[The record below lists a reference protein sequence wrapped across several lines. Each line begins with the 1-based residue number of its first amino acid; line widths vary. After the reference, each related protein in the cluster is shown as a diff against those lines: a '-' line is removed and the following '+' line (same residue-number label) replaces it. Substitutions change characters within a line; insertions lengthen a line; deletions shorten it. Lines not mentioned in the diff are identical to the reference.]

1 MKNDVE
7 IIYQKTTEGRGAHGT
22 RSFTEPPGGMTGDRD
37 EFGIHTFERS
47 QSDDMG
53 LTIQARNMSVTP
65 AITKRIEKKT
75 ETMGRYLYP
84 DTEMQVRLKKEKN
97 DRRVVEITVPMGK
110 NVILRSE
117 SSADDNLFL
126 AIDKALAKME
136 RQIRKHRTKL
146 AKNLRE
152 EAFTDNP
159 EYIEEDLGDEEER
172 KVVRRKT
179 FPVRPMSVE
188 DAIIE
193 MELLGHSFFVFVNID
208 TERTNVLYLRKDG
221 DLGLLEPEA

>member
-1 MKNDVE
+1 
-7 IIYQKTTEGRGAHGT
+7 
-22 RSFTEPPGGMTGDRD
+22 MTVRRPAGWNSRD
-37 EFGIHTFERS
+37 CVYSASTYAERS
-47 QSDDMG
+47 LPDDMK
-53 LTIQARNMSVTP
+53 LSIVARNMAVTP

-75 ETMGRYLYP
+75 ETMGKYLLP
-84 DTEMQVRLKKEKN
+84 DTEMQIKMRKEKD

-146 AKNLRE
+146 GKNLRE
-152 EAFTDNP
+152 EAFTEVP
-159 EYIEEDLGDEEER
+159 EYIEEDLEQEEEL

-179 FPVRPMSVE
+179 YPVRPMSLE

-193 MELLGHSFFVFVNID
+193 MELLGHSFFVFVDVD
-208 TERTNVLYLRKDG
+208 TERTNVLYLRKG
-221 DLGLLEPEA
+221 GGLGLLEPEA

>member
-1 MKNDVE
+1 MK
-7 IIYQKTTEGRGAHGT
+7 
-22 RSFTEPPGGMTGDRD
+22 
-37 EFGIHTFERS
+37 
-47 QSDDMG
+47 
-53 LTIQARNMSVTP
+53 LTIAAQNMVVTP

-75 ETMGRYLYP
+75 ETMGRYLWP
-84 DTEMQVRLKKEKN
+84 EQELLVKMHKDKA
-97 DRRVVEITVPMGK
+97 RRVVEITVPMGK

-117 SSADDNLFL
+117 ASAEDNLFL

-146 AKNLRE
+146 GKNLRE
-152 EAFTDNP
+152 EIPDVP
-159 EYIEEDLGDEEER
+159 EYIEEDLAEEKER
-172 KVVRRKT
+172 KIVKRKT

-188 DAIIE
+188 DAVIE
-193 MELLGHSFFVFVNID
+193 MDLLGHNFFAFVNID

>member
-1 MKNDVE
+1 MK
-7 IIYQKTTEGRGAHGT
+7 
-22 RSFTEPPGGMTGDRD
+22 
-37 EFGIHTFERS
+37 
-47 QSDDMG
+47 
-53 LTIQARNMSVTP
+53 LTITARNMVVTP

-75 ETMGRYLYP
+75 ETMGRYLWP
-84 DTEMQVRLKKEKN
+84 ETEMQIKMHKEKA
-97 DRRVVEITVPMGK
+97 RRVVEITVPMGK

-146 AKNLRE
+146 GKNLRE
-152 EAFTDNP
+152 EIPDVP
-159 EYIEEDLGDEEER
+159 EYMEEDLAEEQER
-172 KVVRRKT
+172 KIVKRKT

-188 DAIIE
+188 DAMIE
-193 MELLGHSFFVFVNID
+193 MELLGHNFFAFVNID

>member
-1 MKNDVE
+1 MK
-7 IIYQKTTEGRGAHGT
+7 
-22 RSFTEPPGGMTGDRD
+22 
-37 EFGIHTFERS
+37 
-47 QSDDMG
+47 
-53 LTIQARNMSVTP
+53 LTITSRNMVVTP

-75 ETMGRYLYP
+75 ETMGRYLWP
-84 DTEMQVRLKKEKN
+84 ETEMQIKMRKEKN
-97 DRRVVEITVPMGK
+97 DRRIVEITVPMGK

-146 AKNLRE
+146 GKNLRE
-152 EAFTDNP
+152 EIPDVP
-159 EYIEEDLGDEEER
+159 EYIEEDQAEEEER
-172 KVVRRKT
+172 KIVKRKT

-193 MELLGHSFFVFVNID
+193 MDLLGHSFFAFVNID

>member
-1 MKNDVE
+1 MKL
-7 IIYQKTTEGRGAHGT
+7 
-22 RSFTEPPGGMTGDRD
+22 S
-37 EFGIHTFERS
+37 
-47 QSDDMG
+47 
-53 LTIQARNMSVTP
+53 IQARNMSVTP

-75 ETMGRYLYP
+75 ETMGKYLLSE
-84 DTEMQVRLKKEKN
+84 TEMQVRMRKEKN
-97 DRRVVEITVPMGK
+97 DRRVVEITVPMGN

-146 AKNLRE
+146 GKRLRE
-152 EAFTDNP
+152 EAFPEVP
-159 EYIEEDLGDEEER
+159 EYIEEDQAEEDER
-172 KVVRRKT
+172 KVVKHKT

-193 MELLGHSFFVFVNID
+193 MELLGHSFFAFVNID
-208 TERTNVLYLRKDG
+208 TDRTNVLYLRKDG
-221 DLGLLEPEA
+221 NLGLLEPAA

>member
-1 MKNDVE
+1 M
-7 IIYQKTTEGRGAHGT
+7 RL
-22 RSFTEPPGGMTGDRD
+22 S
-37 EFGIHTFERS
+37 
-47 QSDDMG
+47 
-53 LTIQARNMSVTP
+53 IQARNMSVSP
-65 AITKRIEKKT
+65 AITQRIEKKT
-75 ETMGRYLYP
+75 ETMGKYLWP
-84 DTEMQVRLKKEKN
+84 ETEMLVKMRKEKD

-146 AKNLRE
+146 GKNLRD
-152 EAFTDNP
+152 EAFAEVP
-159 EYIEEDLGDEEER
+159 EYIEEDLAEEEER

-188 DAIIE
+188 DAAIE
-193 MELLGHSFFVFVNID
+193 MELLGHSFFAFINID
-208 TERTNVLYLRKDG
+208 TDRTNVLYLRKDG
-221 DLGLLEPEA
+221 NLGLLEPEA

>member
-1 MKNDVE
+1 MKLS
-7 IIYQKTTEGRGAHGT
+7 IT
-22 RSFTEPPGGMTGDRD
+22 
-37 EFGIHTFERS
+37 
-47 QSDDMG
+47 
-53 LTIQARNMSVTP
+53 ARNMVVTP
-65 AITKRIEKKT
+65 AITRRIEKKT
-75 ETMGRYLYP
+75 ETMGRYLWP
-84 DTEMQVRLKKEKN
+84 ETEMQIKMHKEKA
-97 DRRVVEITVPMGK
+97 RRVVEITVPMGK

-146 AKNLRE
+146 GKNLRE
-152 EAFTDNP
+152 EIPDVP
-159 EYIEEDLGDEEER
+159 EYIEEDLAEEKER
-172 KVVRRKT
+172 KIVKRKT

-188 DAIIE
+188 DAMIE
-193 MELLGHSFFVFVNID
+193 MELLGHNFFAFVNID

>member
-1 MKNDVE
+1 MK
-7 IIYQKTTEGRGAHGT
+7 
-22 RSFTEPPGGMTGDRD
+22 
-37 EFGIHTFERS
+37 
-47 QSDDMG
+47 
-53 LTIQARNMSVTP
+53 LTITARNMVVTP

-75 ETMGRYLYP
+75 ETMGRYLWP
-84 DTEMQVRLKKEKN
+84 ETEMQIKMQKERA
-97 DRRVVEITVPMGK
+97 RRVVEITVPMGK

-126 AIDKALAKME
+126 AIDKALAEME

-146 AKNLRE
+146 GKNLRE
-152 EAFTDNP
+152 EIPDVP
-159 EYIEEDLGDEEER
+159 EYIEEDLAEEQER
-172 KVVRRKT
+172 KIVKRKT

-193 MELLGHSFFVFVNID
+193 MELLGHNFFAFVNID

>member
-1 MKNDVE
+1 MK
-7 IIYQKTTEGRGAHGT
+7 
-22 RSFTEPPGGMTGDRD
+22 
-37 EFGIHTFERS
+37 
-47 QSDDMG
+47 
-53 LTIQARNMSVTP
+53 LTITARNMVVTP

-75 ETMGRYLYP
+75 ETMGRYLWP
-84 DTEMQVRLKKEKN
+84 ETEMQIKMHKEKA
-97 DRRVVEITVPMGK
+97 RRVVEITVPMGK

-126 AIDKALAKME
+126 AIDTALAKME

-146 AKNLRE
+146 GKNLRE
-152 EAFTDNP
+152 EIPDVP
-159 EYIEEDLGDEEER
+159 EYIEEDLAEEQER
-172 KVVRRKT
+172 KIVKRKT

-188 DAIIE
+188 DAVIE
-193 MELLGHSFFVFVNID
+193 MDLLGHNFFAFVNID

>member
-1 MKNDVE
+1 MK
-7 IIYQKTTEGRGAHGT
+7 
-22 RSFTEPPGGMTGDRD
+22 
-37 EFGIHTFERS
+37 
-47 QSDDMG
+47 
-53 LTIQARNMSVTP
+53 LTITARNMVVTP

-75 ETMGRYLYP
+75 ETMGRYLWP
-84 DTEMQVRLKKEKN
+84 ETEMQIKMQKERA
-97 DRRVVEITVPMGK
+97 RRVVEITVPMGK

-146 AKNLRE
+146 GKNLRE
-152 EAFTDNP
+152 EIPDVP
-159 EYIEEDLGDEEER
+159 EYIEEDQAEEQER
-172 KVVRRKT
+172 KVVKRKT

-193 MELLGHSFFVFVNID
+193 MELLGHNFFAFVNID

>member
-1 MKNDVE
+1 MKL
-7 IIYQKTTEGRGAHGT
+7 
-22 RSFTEPPGGMTGDRD
+22 S
-37 EFGIHTFERS
+37 
-47 QSDDMG
+47 
-53 LTIQARNMSVTP
+53 IQARNMSVSP
-65 AITKRIEKKT
+65 AITQRIEKKT
-75 ETMGRYLYP
+75 ETMGRYLWP
-84 DTEMQVRLKKEKN
+84 ETEMLVKMRKEKD

-146 AKNLRE
+146 GKNLRE
-152 EAFTDNP
+152 EIPDVP
-159 EYIEEDLGDEEER
+159 EYIEEVSEGEEKER
-172 KVVRRKT
+172 KVVKQKT

-188 DAIIE
+188 DAAIE

-208 TERTNVLYLRKDG
+208 TDRTNVLYLRKDG